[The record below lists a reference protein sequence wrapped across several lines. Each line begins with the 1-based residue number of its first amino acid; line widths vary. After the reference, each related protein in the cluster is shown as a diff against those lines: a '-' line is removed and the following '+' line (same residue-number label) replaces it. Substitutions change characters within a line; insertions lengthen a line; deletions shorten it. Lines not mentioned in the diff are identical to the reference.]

1 MKHPTLLMDETRRAT
16 NDVNNCHTNCFGR
29 VQIILVRLKLH
40 FSGLIFLIWT
50 CPKWFGPDQNELD
63 QSKTISTRPKWFG
76 PIEGQ
81 GISEFHLKLPIFPYK
96 ICYLFWSG
104 FEGYWLRIKRDC
116 FRCDQISILKKA
128 IEPNLKKVK
137 NINRK
142 IGYILTC
149 PNKSFERT
157 EKKWL
162 GSEKFLCLCKLF
174 KYYLQSKSRLSLQP
188 KL

>member
-1 MKHPTLLMDETRRAT
+1 MPMILDCS
-16 NDVNNCHTNCFGR
+16 NWFGQ
-29 VQIILVRLKLH
+29 VQIVLVRSKSFWSGPNH
-40 FSGLIFLIWT
+40 FGKVQIRLFWINFY
-50 CPKWFGPDQNELD
+50 NLD
-63 QSKTISTRPKWFG
+63 LCKMIRTRPKWFG

-81 GISEFHLKLPIFPYK
+81 GISEFHLKLPIFPDK

-104 FEGYWLRIKRDC
+104 FEGYWLRIKIDC
-116 FRCDQISILKKA
+116 FRCDQFSILKKA

-149 PNKSFERT
+149 PNKSFERKK
-157 EKKWL
+157 KKWL
-162 GSEKFLCLCKLF
+162 GSEKFWCLCKLF